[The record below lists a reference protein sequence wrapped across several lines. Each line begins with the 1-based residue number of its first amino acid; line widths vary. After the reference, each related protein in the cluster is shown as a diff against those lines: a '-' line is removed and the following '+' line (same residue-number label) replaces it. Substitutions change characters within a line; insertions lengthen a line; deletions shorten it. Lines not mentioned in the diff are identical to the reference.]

1 MNIHFATVQG
11 QPERISS
18 REAKAIG
25 LTLRSGKGTEKPRT
39 RPGQTYPGGKHLR
52 SALARLAIR
61 KKMHSEGAAD
71 HTMPGSMAA

>member
-11 QPERISS
+11 SPKRISS

-39 RPGQTYPGGKHLR
+39 RPGQTYPGGKQLR
-52 SALARLAIR
+52 SALHRLSIR
-61 KKMHSEGAAD
+61 TKMHSGAAD
-71 HTMPGSMAA
+71 HTMPGSMAR